1 MKGFKLVLAA
11 AFLSGTVVAFAAE
24 KTVTQKGKVFSETE
38 IAIKVGDTITF
49 VNDDNVFH
57 NVLSTHSEN
66 KFNLGSLK
74 PGRAPRRSPSR
85 PQATFRSCA
94 LCIRP

>member
-11 AFLSGTVVAFAAE
+11 AFLAGTVVAFAAE
-24 KTVTQKGKVFSETE
+24 RTITQKGKVFSETE
-38 IAIKVGDTITF
+38 VAIKNGDTLVF
-49 VNDDNVFH
+49 VNDDNVVH

-74 PGRAPRRSPSR
+74 PGIPRRSPSR
-85 PQATFRSCA
+85 PQATFRSSARCT
-94 LCIRP
+94 RP